1 MLNHDQDDND
11 LFCILMN
18 KRGNINKRSLNQFNT
33 NLTLFFLFIS
43 YHENVE
49 NFTYKEILLYMIRVE
64 ENSCFSFVGAKEIHF
79 PFLREKEKNMIFILF
94 FYFLFQGF
102 NEKRR
107 NKVVPYSKYPICLLF
122 RH

>member
-43 YHENVE
+43 YHEKFN
-49 NFTYKEILLYMIRVE
+49 YKEILL
-64 ENSCFSFVGAKEIHF
+64 
-79 PFLREKEKNMIFILF
+79 
-94 FYFLFQGF
+94 
-102 NEKRR
+102 
-107 NKVVPYSKYPICLLF
+107 
-122 RH
+122 